1 MTSLRKLLAACSV
14 SIEFADQEK
23 CRASPERSQGKRERP
38 SRCQSEAWV
47 QANFKET
54 ELTNTRVRD
63 TADVRV
69 DTFPRR
75 VFRRKVEQLSPAS
88 SSQLALLP
96 PDNATGN
103 FTWLRN
109 NGPIRV
115 CRTSAIAEIMRE
127 SVTHRYSR
135 GSRWNTDILGGR
147 GAPTLQRWPFQCQ
160 AGESPEPRQS
170 RILQPLPSEGQ
181 WKPLSQSRPL
191 RVYECGAFP
200 PQLSGRR

>member
-54 ELTNTRVRD
+54 QLTNMRVCD

-69 DTFPRR
+69 DTFPGR

-88 SSQLALLP
+88 GSQFALLP

-109 NGPIRV
+109 NGADQGLPNCCYRRNHARV
-115 CRTSAIAEIMRE
+115 SNTSIFPRVALEYGHTWWAWCTNSSAMAL
-127 SVTHRYSR
+127 SMP
-135 GSRWNTDILGGR
+135 GR
-147 GAPTLQRWPFQCQ
+147 
-160 AGESPEPRQS
+160 
-170 RILQPLPSEGQ
+170 
-181 WKPLSQSRPL
+181 
-191 RVYECGAFP
+191 
-200 PQLSGRR
+200 